1 MCGGGGGTSYS
12 QRPLEPEE
20 KELIKTQTDMYK
32 QFQPAIGALTSAG
45 TAQIGNVINP
55 NYSGMY
61 ANAQQQLA
69 DNQKGFNQLA
79 TGQLPSA
86 YAANKQNYYNQ
97 LYGAGLGSALSSAAG
112 RGVINSSVMNKSID
126 GLQKNMLGQMSQD
139 YTKDLATQ
147 QGLLQSQQQSI
158 YQPFALGTTA
168 NQASFAPVSNYL
180 GLASGQ
186 GSQGTSLLQ
195 AISGLH
201 NDRTTAVVNQGKGLF

>member
-86 YAANKQNYYNQ
+86 YAANKQNYYNSI
-97 LYGAGLGSALSSAAG
+97 YNNSFGSTLANAAKK
-112 RGVINSSVMNKSID
+112 GVIGGTALDNSISGM
-126 GLQKNMLGQMSQD
+126 QKNMLNQMSQD
-139 YTKDLATQ
+139 YTKDLAIQ
-147 QGLLQSQQQSI
+147 QGLLQSQQASI
-158 YQPFALGTTA
+158 FQPFALGTTA

>member
-126 GLQKNMLGQMSQD
+126 GLQKNMLNQMSQD

-147 QGLLQSQQQSI
+147 QALLQSQQASI
-158 YQPFALGTTA
+158 FQPFALGTTA